1 MSNQRSV
8 GKFCSIVVTNLS
20 GTSDSI
26 SSLVG
31 TVLGEGAE
39 AWCVATAAPFRW
51 TSATITPDSVYFV
64 AASGGGTWVR
74 QVGAA
79 GVPEDSSVAMTT
91 AGQSAGFIASV
102 QNEWNAMQTASF
114 AYAEELYAGPNWS
127 LNTTNGVRTYNGI
140 PGGPSPR
147 AFMVTCSFT
156 VIPSGA
162 AALFEFDIDLNGG
175 RIGGT
180 AGGSITSQVANLPNG
195 SSVSITQSCNFFA
208 SPGDT
213 WQHIWRITSA
223 SPPILTFQRFNST
236 FQAL

>member
-20 GTSDSI
+20 GTSDSVA
-26 SSLVG
+26 SLVG

-39 AWCVATAAPFRW
+39 AWCVAAEAAFRW
-51 TSATITPDSVYFV
+51 TSATLTADGIYFV

-79 GVPEDSSVAMTT
+79 GVPQGSSAVMTV
-91 AGQSAGFIASV
+91 AGQGAGFMSSV
-102 QNEWNAMQTASF
+102 QNQWNAMQTASF
-114 AYAEELYAGPNWS
+114 AYTETLNASNYWT
-127 LNTTNGVRTYNGI
+127 LNTTNGVRTYVGI

-147 AFMVTCSFT
+147 AFLVTCSFT

-180 AGGSITSQVANLPNG
+180 AGGSLTSQIENLPNAQ
-195 SSVSITQSCNFFA
+195 SESITQSCVFFA

-223 SPPILTFQRFNST
+223 SPPILTFQRYSST

>member
-20 GTSDSI
+20 GTSDSMTTI
-26 SSLVG
+26 VG
-31 TVLGEGAE
+31 STLGEGAE
-39 AWCVATAAPFRW
+39 VWCAATATPFRW
-51 TSATITPDSVYFV
+51 TAATITPDSAYFV
-64 AASGGGTWVR
+64 SASGGGTWVR

-79 GVPEDSSVAMTT
+79 GVPEGSSVAMTT

-114 AYAEELYAGPNWS
+114 AYAEELYAGPYWT
-127 LNTTNGVRTYNGI
+127 LNTTNGVRTYVGAPGI
-140 PGGPSPR
+140 SPR
-147 AFMVTCSFT
+147 PFLVTCSFT

-162 AALFEFDIDLNGG
+162 NALFEFDIDLNGS

-180 AGGSITSQVANLPNG
+180 TGGSITSQVANLPNG

-223 SPPILTFQRFNST
+223 SPPILTFQRYNST

>member
-39 AWCVATAAPFRW
+39 AWCVAAGAAFRY
-51 TSATITPDSVYFV
+51 TGSTITPDGVYFV
-64 AASGGGTWVR
+64 GAPGGGTWVR
-74 QVGAA
+74 QVSIA
-79 GVPEDSSVAMTT
+79 GVPEGSSAIMTGAQGIFDSSA
-91 AGQSAGFIASV
+91 
-102 QNEWNAMQTASF
+102 QNVWNAMPTTTN
-114 AYAEELYAGPNWS
+114 AYAESLNAGLYWS

-140 PGGPSPR
+140 PGGPNPR
-147 AFMVTCSFT
+147 AFLVTCSVT

-162 AALFEFDIDLNGG
+162 DALFEFDIDLNGG

-180 AGGSITSQVANLPNG
+180 AGGSRISQIANLTNAQSFP
-195 SSVSITQSCNFFA
+195 ITQTCIIYA
-208 SPGDT
+208 STGDT
-213 WQHIWRITSA
+213 WQHIWRIISA
-223 SPPILTFQRFNST
+223 SPPILAFQRYSSVLT
-236 FQAL
+236 AI